1 MKELIIDVRPY
12 NKEIITTALEAGV
25 KKIIV
30 DAGKTGD
37 VHKLGKVETIS
48 VDGDLIIGKDFIE
61 MELKSKEDEEAIVEQ
76 SKKGIVVVK
85 TSSWKIIPL
94 ENLVSKSDNIYAYA
108 NMQDIKAVL
117 SVLEKGVKGI
127 VIKPKSI
134 EEVIEISKLIQKNS
148 FKIDLAQAEVTKVAV
163 LTNGDRA
170 CIDTCSLMSIG
181 QGMLIGNSSNF
192 LFLVNSESVESDYC
206 DTRPFRVNAGAIH
219 SYVLLPNNKTKY
231 LSELVSGDEVLIVDG
246 NGNTK
251 SSIVGRNKIEE
262 RPLMLVEAKVNGK
275 ISGVVLQNAETIR
288 LVQDGGKVISVSEL
302 KKGDKVLVRVDD
314 VGRHFGKAIKEK
326 LKE

>member
-12 NKEIITTALEAGV
+12 NKELITAAIEAGV

-30 DAGKTGD
+30 DEGKTTE
-37 VHKLGKVETIS
+37 VHKLGKIETIAN
-48 VDGDLIIGKDFIE
+48 DGDHIIGKDFIE
-61 MELKSKEDEEAIVEQ
+61 IELNSKEDEEKIVEQ
-76 SKKGIVVVK
+76 SKESIVVVK

-94 ENLVSKSDNIYAYA
+94 ENLVSKSDNIYSYVT
-108 NMQDIKAVL
+108 MDDVGAVL
-117 SVLEKGVKGI
+117 GVLEKGVKGI
-127 VIKPKSI
+127 VLKPKNI
-134 EEVIEISKLIQKNS
+134 EEIIQVSNLLKETGSKIKLTE
-148 FKIDLAQAEVTKVAV
+148 ATVTKVKV
-163 LTNGDRA
+163 LLSGDRA
-170 CIDTCSLMSIG
+170 CIDTCTLMSSG

-219 SYVLLPNNKTKY
+219 SYALLPNNKTKY
-231 LSELVSGDEVLIVDG
+231 LSELASGDEVLIIDG
-246 NGNTK
+246 GGNTK

-262 RPLMLVEAKVNGK
+262 RPMMLIEAKVNGK
-275 ISGVVLQNAETIR
+275 VSGVVLQNAETIR
-288 LVQDGGKVISVSEL
+288 LVQPGNKVISVLEL
-302 KKGDKVLVRVDD
+302 AKGDKVIVRVDG

>member
-1 MKELIIDVRPY
+1 MKELILDVRPY
-12 NKEIITTALEAGV
+12 NKELITTALEAGV

-30 DAGKTGD
+30 EEGKTIE
-37 VHKLGKVETIS
+37 VHKLGKVETIAQ
-48 VDGDLIIGKDFIE
+48 DGDIKFGVDFVE
-61 MELKSKEDEEAIVEQ
+61 VELKSKEDEEAIVEQ
-76 SKKGIVVVK
+76 SKKSMVVVK

-108 NMQDIKAVL
+108 NMSDVKAVL
-117 SVLEKGVKGI
+117 FVLEKGVKGI
-127 VIKPKSI
+127 VFKPKNI
-134 EEVIEISKLIQKNS
+134 EEVIQVSNLIKETGSKIELVE
-148 FKIDLAQAEVTKVAV
+148 AEVTKVLV
-163 LTNGDRA
+163 LSNGDRA
-170 CIDTCSLMSIG
+170 CIDTCSLMSVG

-219 SYVLLPNNKTKY
+219 SYALLPGNKTKY
-231 LSELVSGDEVLIVDG
+231 LSELASGDEVLVVDG
-246 NGNTK
+246 AGNTK
-251 SSIVGRNKIEE
+251 SSVVGRNKIEE

-288 LVQDGGKVISVSEL
+288 LVQNGGKVISVCEL
-302 KKGDKVLVRVDD
+302 KKGDKILVRVDD